1 MIELV
6 ILLTILIP
14 IALALIWP
22 NGLVI
27 AALLTGMLPLTLGR
41 EGMMVTVLGRMDLS
55 AVRLLG
61 LWMASLLVIMPNLW
75 QAGRYSLR
83 YPWHLLFL
91 VFAMLSLVWAPSA
104 AYGSRMIVKL
114 TAPFLFLLLILLTC
128 SSWQDLKRLQH
139 TMLLSGILAAVVAV
153 LAVLGGY
160 SSFST
165 QLGLGVPGLG
175 PAATSANL
183 AVLTVLALAFLR
195 TSPGWKAAALI
206 GVFAAVCV
214 AGFTRITIAGLLLG
228 STTVLWVSCKG
239 LIRWLIPLAGLAS
252 VPTLFLFSDI
262 FRQRMFKNGGD
273 ISLDLLLKNPEAALD
288 NIHGSGRFEAWSYVL
303 NSFFK
308 PNPFFGSGVGTTQS
322 YFYTHA
328 TGLNVIHS
336 EYIRLL
342 AEVGIGGVALMGAAV
357 AAYLIRLARTYR
369 VSSTH
374 EGRAYALA
382 ALGGLVVYVIF
393 MATDNAI
400 DYVTSC
406 GIFVFALIA
415 MSEKA
420 RELEAADSSAR
431 DQETQASAQAAL
443 PVEGAE
449 FDSMPSRR
457 FPLVSWR

>member
-6 ILLTILIP
+6 ILLTVLIP
-14 IALALIWP
+14 ITLALIWP
-22 NGLVI
+22 SGLAI

-61 LWMASLLVIMPNLW
+61 LWIASLLVIMPNLC

-83 YPWHLLFL
+83 YRWHLLFL

-128 SSWQDLKRLQH
+128 SSWQDLRRLQH
-139 TMLLSGILAAVVAV
+139 TMVLSGILATVVAV

-206 GVFAAVCV
+206 GVFAAACV

-228 STTVLWVSCKG
+228 FTAVLWVSCKG
-239 LIRWLIPLAGLAS
+239 LIRWLTPLAGVAS

-273 ISLDLLLKNPEAALD
+273 ISLDLLLKNPAAALD

-303 NSFFK
+303 NNFFK

-342 AEVGIGGVALMGAAV
+342 AEVGIGGVALMGVAV
-357 AAYLIRLARTYR
+357 AAYVIRLARTYR
-369 VSSTH
+369 ASSTH
-374 EGRAYALA
+374 EGRAYSLA

-420 RELEAADSSAR
+420 RELEAVNSRAR
-431 DQETQASAQAAL
+431 AQETQASAPAAL
-443 PVEGAE
+443 PVEDIG
-449 FDSMPSRR
+449 FGPMPSRR

>member
-6 ILLTILIP
+6 ILLTVLIP
-14 IALALIWP
+14 ITLALIWP
-22 NGLVI
+22 NGLAI

-41 EGMMVTVLGRMDLS
+41 EGMMVTVFGRMDLY

-61 LWMASLLVIMPNLW
+61 LWIASLLVIMPHLW
-75 QAGRYSLR
+75 QVGRYSLR
-83 YPWHLLFL
+83 YRWHLLFL

-114 TAPFLFLLLILLTC
+114 TAPFIFLLLILLTC

-139 TMLLSGILAAVVAV
+139 TMVVSGLLAIAIGVIAIW
-153 LAVLGGY
+153 GGY
-160 SSFST
+160 STFST

-183 AVLTVLALAFLR
+183 AVLSVLALALLC
-195 TSPGWKAAALI
+195 TAPGWLAALLL
-206 GVFAAVCV
+206 GLFAAGAV
-214 AGFTRITIAGLLLG
+214 AGFARITIAGLLFG
-228 STTVLWVSCKG
+228 VSVVLWMSMKG
-239 LIRWLIPLAGLAS
+239 LVRWLIPLAGAVS
-252 VPTLFLFSDI
+252 VPALFFLSDT
-262 FRQRMFKNGGD
+262 FRQRMFKNDGD
-273 ISLDLLLKNPEAALD
+273 ISLDLLLKDPTAALD

-303 NSFFK
+303 TSFFK
-308 PNPFFGSGVGTTQS
+308 PSPFFGSGVGTTQN

-342 AEVGIGGVALMGAAV
+342 AELGVLGVALMGIAV
-357 AAYLIRLARTYR
+357 AAYMIRLVRTCR
-369 VSSTH
+369 ASSTR
-374 EGRAYALA
+374 EGRAYSLA
-382 ALGGLVVYVIF
+382 ALGGVVIYVIF

-406 GIFVFALIA
+406 GNFVFALIA

-420 RELEAADSSAR
+420 RELEQQNSLLQSYESQSSASV
-431 DQETQASAQAAL
+431 ASQ
-443 PVEGAE
+443 VEDVRC
-449 FDSMPSRR
+449 DSVPFRR

>member
-6 ILLTILIP
+6 ILLTVLIP
-14 IALALIWP
+14 ITLALAWP
-22 NGLVI
+22 NGLAI

-41 EGMMVTVLGRMDLS
+41 EGMMVTVFGRMDLY

-61 LWMASLLVIMPNLW
+61 LWLAALLVIMPNLW

-83 YPWHLLFL
+83 YRWHLLFL
-91 VFAMLSLVWAPSA
+91 AFALLSLVWAPSA
-104 AYGSRMIVKL
+104 AYGARMIVKL
-114 TAPFLFLLLILLTC
+114 TAPFMFLLLILLTC
-128 SSWQDLKRLQH
+128 SCWQDLRRLQH
-139 TMLLSGILAAVVAV
+139 TMVLSGILAIVVA
-153 LAVLGGY
+153 LFAVFRGY

-183 AVLTVLALAFLR
+183 AVLTALALAFLR
-195 TSPGWKAAALI
+195 TSPGWLAAALL
-206 GVFAAVCV
+206 GVFAAACV

-228 STTVLWVSCKG
+228 MSSVLWVSCKG
-239 LIRWLIPLAGLAS
+239 VIRWLIPLVGIVS

-273 ISLDLLLKNPEAALD
+273 ISLDLLLKNPAVALD
-288 NIHGSGRFEAWSYVL
+288 QVHGSGRFEAWSYVL

-308 PNPFFGSGVGTTQS
+308 PNPFLGSGVGTTQS

-342 AEVGIGGVALMGAAV
+342 AEVGIGGVALMGVAV
-357 AAYLIRLARTYR
+357 AAYVMRLVRTYQM
-369 VSSTH
+369 SSTH
-374 EGRAYALA
+374 EGRAYSLA

-420 RELEAADSSAR
+420 RELEAMDSRTHAPKPL
-431 DQETQASAQAAL
+431 TFASAAPA
-443 PVEGAE
+443 VEGRA
-449 FDSMPSRR
+449 FSPMSSRR